1 MGTEVEVTDK
11 IPKKKNNKKTTKK
24 QQQTGMSVGNGQGAV
39 APLGLS

>member
-11 IPKKKNNKKTTKK
+11 IPKKKQQQQQQKK

>member
-11 IPKKKNNKKTTKK
+11 IPNWHECKKWAR
-24 QQQTGMSVGNGQGAV
+24 AV